1 MLAAEVRVKKIQFE
15 KQEVVLMKPSNDG
28 ASTMVIAVDFFSGA
42 EPYTRVLEP
51 VKIEAICGTEDLPP
65 FTPEQIAEFRETMKN
80 ADLSSVEWVPCEK

>member
-1 MLAAEVRVKKIQFE
+1 MKKIQFE